1 MTGAV
6 EVLQGVAV
14 VEGVAEVAA
23 EARAVAMAVAEAASV
38 ASDEVCQGAF
48 LGSEVAG
55 ATAAGQGSA
64 GVADSKGRPV
74 AEAERSRGW
83 TRGCRMLII
92 LVKVGRRRRNKG
104 HIFGNQVI
112 DQGDLRTR
120 QEGMVGSQRQG
131 RALGRACG
139 VCVVSGYCTARE
151 RVRCVARRVG

>member
-64 GVADSKGRPV
+64 GVADSKGRPAAEAAGSPGRRV
-74 AEAERSRGW
+74 AETVEAAAEEEVGVGVAVVGMGPLDPECMTVGAGGRHPQLYARAFAAHTCSKRHRHPTHRS
-83 TRGCRMLII
+83 
-92 LVKVGRRRRNKG
+92 
-104 HIFGNQVI
+104 
-112 DQGDLRTR
+112 
-120 QEGMVGSQRQG
+120 
-131 RALGRACG
+131 
-139 VCVVSGYCTARE
+139 
-151 RVRCVARRVG
+151 